1 MSVSNAII
9 IFVLSLLGTKLSLIA
24 LIKYKILDN
33 PNDRSNHK
41 IPVPRGG
48 GIAMIAVSL
57 LFLFHYK
64 IDIFVIIAA
73 FLLAIISFID
83 DMKGVS
89 VKWRLFAQIIGV
101 SLVLCLLPTNLFP
114 EYMPIWVEKI
124 FIALGWLWFIN
135 LTNFMYGIDGIT
147 AMQTISM
154 CLGISLLV
162 DYNPNFPSEI
172 AVYARVIEIAT
183 IGFLWFNRSPAK
195 VFAGD
200 VGSITLGFLIGYLLI
215 RLADSGGIIP
225 ALILPAY
232 YLCDATSTLI
242 KRLLRGDKVW
252 QAHSEHAYQQAVRN
266 GMSHNMVVTRIAGL
280 NLLLMM
286 LAMIAGENIFV
297 NITALICAYAVT
309 TIFII
314 KLRKPVVKK

>member
-1 MSVSNAII
+1 
-9 IFVLSLLGTKLSLIA
+9 

-57 LFLFHYK
+57 FFLFHYK

-73 FLLAIISFID
+73 ILLAIISFID
-83 DMKGVS
+83 DMHGVS

-101 SLVLCLLPTNLFP
+101 SLVLWFWQTGLFP
-114 EYMPIWVEKI
+114 QYIPIWAEKI

-135 LTNFMYGIDGIT
+135 LTNFMDGIDGIT

-183 IGFLWFNRSPAK
+183 IGFFFFNCSPAK

-200 VGSITLGFLIGYLLI
+200 VGSITLGFLSGYLLI
-215 RLADSGGIIP
+215 RLAYAGGIIP

-232 YLCDATSTLI
+232 YLCDATSTLL

-266 GMSHNMVVTRIAGL
+266 GMSHNTVVARIALLNMLLIVLAGL
-280 NLLLMM
+280 TNF
-286 LAMIAGENIFV
+286 NIL
-297 NITALICAYAVT
+297 ISLTALICAYAVT

>member
-135 LTNFMYGIDGIT
+135 LTNFMDGIDGIT